1 MKHLF
6 RKELRDAVEDK
17 YGEDRIYEALRIP
30 CIAQMNDS
38 EEFSLH
44 PSDLFYHT
52 LFTIDEIKT
61 WRKVEAV
68 KYFSNALWDD
78 LYSCF
83 RENSGVENKDDLNKA
98 VAEVMYS
105 VAMLLT
111 WSEIVENI
119 PLAGILIYQIE
130 KHLPTYADYVHKKF
144 DDGFGMQNKDAMRKY
159 AAEYLLS
166 DKQISEDINVMIDE
180 IGLNEKAPVVES
192 PVKEVK
198 SKAGSLTISQLVILF
213 SSMLNVG
220 LDPSF
225 DNQSSLATFIARVS
239 GKEFESIRQKIMG
252 LARAKTTT
260 KQTKKDA
267 EIVAKMLDT
276 YNPKLANEIRGL
288 YIDDR

>member
-111 WSEIVENI
+111 WSEIAENI

-130 KHLPTYADYVHKKF
+130 KHLPTYADRVHKKF

-166 DKQISEDINVMIDE
+166 DQQISEDINVMIDE

-192 PVKEVK
+192 SVKEVK
-198 SKAGSLTISQLVILF
+198 SKAGSLTIGQLVILF
-213 SSMLNVG
+213 SSMLNVS
-220 LDPSF
+220 LDPTF

-239 GKEFESIRQKIMG
+239 GKEFESIRQKIMS

-267 EIVAKMLDT
+267 EIVAKMLDS
-276 YNPKLANEIRGL
+276 YNPKLASEIRDL
-288 YIDDR
+288 YIDD